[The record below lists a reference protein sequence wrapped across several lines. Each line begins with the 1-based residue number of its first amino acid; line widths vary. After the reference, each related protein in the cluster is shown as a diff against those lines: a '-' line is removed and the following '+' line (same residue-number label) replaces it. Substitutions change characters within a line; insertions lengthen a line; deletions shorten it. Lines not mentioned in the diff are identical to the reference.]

1 MNVAC
6 VAVLICLLALMVLP
20 VAMLAF
26 AMFRRM
32 VVRIRGLPRSTLVFF
47 AVLFLICT
55 LWGGGKTNILER
67 LGLSSASTGIVGSL
81 VDKISPQLR
90 DGVDGGETNRFLRF
104 TAIAPG
110 TNSTELALSWNPM
123 LPPVG
128 NVANIYATT
137 SLERPAY
144 WKKLFFVDAS
154 GTSSDIVFSVSHALV
169 STNHFTSAFFTAGDE
184 TDTDFD
190 GLADADERLVV
201 KTDPQE
207 PDTDGDGL
215 HDGWEVSA
223 GFNPLVCNFD
233 DGDPF
238 NDPDCDAD
246 VDGLDLSAEALLCTS
261 PSLADTDGDGI
272 TDGAEVPMAALEA
285 AMTNLAAQIQ
295 SNPILL
301 LNPWYE
307 VPALSLCS
315 NPCAIGNGDYVAVGF
330 YFGDPSSSM
339 SEKYLLEI
347 APVAGT
353 GKGETPLALSF
364 LNARYG
370 VCQTALAFLKKSW
383 RYEVRLHHASTDFSR
398 VDDKDPD
405 YALLGAYSSPHLNF
419 SDGSGLFGVH
429 SVSDS
434 VFSGN
439 GKVAT
444 IDVYD
449 AEITLCTPDSGSWQ
463 EMEESRVVL
472 DDEPLKVK
480 ISAWPCMT
488 SAAQI
493 KSVFGSDITLS
504 TDATCPGGT
513 LVEIPSDANYAVENG
528 AGEIRFA
535 LSRASLKNHGLLPVV
550 ENDGI
555 DEKTTTDIG
564 SQDAGQ
570 ESNLT
575 DSEAFNSLFAESRH
589 DATIYGNM
597 DATPSSSRTSKSFFK
612 AAGTEYLKVAFAE
625 RESKTRQIMNQA
637 DFFYSSGHGHH
648 MDGSLDCSQS
658 ESITPQDIG
667 DHWRNDID
675 CAVLAGCSVLDIG
688 DFVAQRLSKTS
699 RLDWENAGGICS
711 PGNIWRNLGPRYF
724 LGYGWTAPRDT
735 QGANAIAASFVTEIN
750 SGKNPIEAW
759 RIANDRPAGR
769 NACAID
775 VSTTP
780 AKYWYWKR
788 NGWHSYTWDCKT
800 EGEW

>member
-81 VDKISPQLR
+81 VDKIAPQLR
-90 DGVDGGETNRFLRF
+90 DGIVAGETNRFLRF
-104 TAIAPG
+104 TAITPG
-110 TNSTELALSWNPM
+110 ANSTELALSWNPM

-190 GLADADERLVV
+190 GLSDADERLVV

-238 NDPDCDAD
+238 NDPACDAD

-513 LVEIPSDANYAVENG
+513 LVEIPSDANFAVENG
-528 AGEIRFA
+528 AGEIRFE
-535 LSRASLKNHGLLPVV
+535 LSRAALVTNGLVPAQD
-550 ENDGI
+550 EDGI
-555 DEKTTTDIG
+555 DEKSSYDIG
-564 SQDAGQ
+564 
-570 ESNLT
+570 NLPGASLPNETSDTT
-575 DSEAFNSLFAESRH
+575 DSEAFLALSYQFRGKANADLTHDLDSAPPVSRLS
-589 DATIYGNM
+589 
-597 DATPSSSRTSKSFFK
+597 PSFFK
-612 AAGTEYLKVAFAE
+612 AAGCEIVQAGYFEK
-625 RESKTRQIMNQA
+625 ESKKRQVMNQA
-637 DFFYSSGHGHH
+637 DYFYYSGHGSHAT
-648 MDGSLDCSQS
+648 GNLTGGFAP
-658 ESITPQDIG
+658 E
-667 DHWRNDID
+667 
-675 CAVLAGCSVLDIG
+675 AVTNWWTRDLRCVILAGCSVLDINDYNFNHKGG
-688 DFVAQRLSKTS
+688 DHLA
-699 RLDWENAGGICS
+699 S
-711 PGNIWRNLGPRYF
+711 PGKRWAQTGPDVLLGFNGKAPGDRGGAPARMMTAWVANRQS
-724 LGYGWTAPRDT
+724 LGDI
-735 QGANAIAASFVTEIN
+735 GAWMKAAADN
-750 SGKNPIEAW
+750 HAW
-759 RIANDRPAGR
+759 
-769 NACAID
+769 NACAIEKD
-775 VSTTP
+775 V
-780 AKYWYWKR
+780 KYVYFQMIVPGFWR
-788 NGWHSYTWDCKT
+788 QKT
-800 EGEW
+800 VMNQDW